1 MKKKVCK
8 KKLLKKVTFSNC
20 KIHTEGPL
28 MESFEIDDSKDFLT
42 HSFLYSGKDAKGHVK
57 HNVFFRR
64 VDSQDVKYHH
74 SLIQLQI
81 DVHIVDFKS

>member
-1 MKKKVCK
+1 M
-8 KKLLKKVTFSNC
+8 
-20 KIHTEGPL
+20 
-28 MESFEIDDSKDFLT
+28 DDSKDFLT

>member
-1 MKKKVCK
+1 MGHFLSNE
-8 KKLLKKVTFSNC
+8 LLKKVTFNNC
-20 KIHTEGPL
+20 KILTERPL
-28 MESFEIDDSKDFLT
+28 MESFEMDDSKDFLT

-57 HNVFFRR
+57 HDVFFRR

-81 DVHIVDFKS
+81 DIHIVDFKS